1 MEVKDMRELLIAFM
15 LTVAFMAGGAQAIAE
30 EAKKAGEHPVAEEAK
45 KAGEHPVA
53 KGEHPVAKEG
63 AKSEA
68 ADPASYAL
76 TPEQFE
82 NCRHIYFDR
91 CAGCHGVLRKGAT
104 GKALTPDKTIA
115 KGPKKLRDF
124 IWFGTGGGMPGWG
137 KMGVITAEETDL
149 LVKYIQNEPPI
160 PPQWDM
166 KDVRASWKLLIPPDK
181 RPTKPEHNRD
191 VDNMFAVVL
200 RDAGQVAIIDGDTYE
215 IVNTVNTGYAVHIVR
230 MSMSGRYVYSIG
242 RDGRATMID
251 LWMEKPD
258 TVAEVRCSLD
268 ARSIEVSKF
277 KGFEDK
283 YAVVGGYWPPQF
295 VILDGATLEPIKIVS
310 TLSYT
315 YDTGEF
321 HPEPRV
327 ASIVAS
333 HFAPEWVLNIKETG
347 QVWLVDYS
355 DVNNP
360 SIKMIEAERFLH
372 DGGWDSTKRY
382 FLVAANARNKIVVID
397 AKEKKLVAIIE
408 TGGIK
413 PHPGRGANWIDPEF
427 GPVWATGHIADSMVS
442 VIGTDPVNH
451 PEHAWKVVRK
461 IKSLS
466 SGNLFIKTHP
476 NSKWVWL
483 DTPLS
488 KKEEYR
494 TTIAIYD
501 KANMEA
507 GVFKTLKV
515 ADYGKAVH
523 MEYNKAGDEVW
534 VSIWGNLGDADKGKA
549 GEIVIYDDKTLKV
562 KHRIK
567 NLITPTGKFNV
578 YNTVRDIY

>member
-1 MEVKDMRELLIAFM
+1 MRGFVIAIM
-15 LTVAFMAGGAQAIAE
+15 LVVAFMVCGTYATANE
-30 EAKKAGEHPVAEEAK
+30 EVKSKPVVSSEVKTEK
-45 KAGEHPVA
+45 VA
-53 KGEHPVAKEG
+53 TPE
-63 AKSEA
+63 
-68 ADPASYAL
+68 ADPSAYSL
-76 TPEQFE
+76 TPEEFE
-82 NCRHIYFDR
+82 KCRVIYFDR

-104 GKALTPDKTIA
+104 GPDLTPVKTIP
-115 KGPKKLRDF
+115 KGIKKIRDF

-137 KMGVITAEETDL
+137 KMGTITSEETDL
-149 LVKYIQNEPPI
+149 LTKYVMNEPPI

-166 KDVRASWKLLIPPDK
+166 KSVRGSWKVLIPPEK

-191 VDNMFAVVL
+191 VENMFAVVL
-200 RDAGQVAIIDGDTYE
+200 RDAGKIAIIDGDTKE
-215 IVNTVNTGYAVHIVR
+215 VVSTIDSGYAVHIVR

-242 RDGRATMID
+242 RDGKCTIID
-251 LWMEKPD
+251 LWMKKPD
-258 TVAEVRCSLD
+258 TVAEIRCSLD
-268 ARSIEVSKF
+268 ARSVDVSKF

-310 TLSYT
+310 TLGFT
-315 YDTGEF
+315 YDTEEF

-333 HFAPEWVLNIKETG
+333 HFAPEWVLSIKETG

-355 DVNNP
+355 DPDNP
-360 SIKMIEAERFLH
+360 AIKMIEAERFLH

-382 FLVAANARNKIVVID
+382 FLVAANARNKIAVID
-397 AKEKKLVAIIE
+397 AKEKKLVALVD

-413 PHPGRGANWIDPEF
+413 PHPGRGANWVDPEY
-427 GPVWATGHIADSMVS
+427 GPVWASGHIGDSVVS

-451 PEHAWKVVRK
+451 PDSAWKVVRK
-461 IKSLS
+461 INALS

-483 DTPLS
+483 DSPLG
-488 KKEEYR
+488 KKTKDR
-494 TTIAIYD
+494 TSVVVYD
-501 KANMEA
+501 KENMDA
-507 GVFKTLKV
+507 GIFKTLKV

-534 VSIWGNLGDADKGKA
+534 ISIWGNLGDADKGQA
-549 GEIVIYDDKTLKV
+549 GEIVIFDDKTLTEKA
-562 KHRIK
+562 RIP
-567 NLITPTGKFNV
+567 NLLTPTGKFNV
-578 YNTVRDIY
+578 YNTVHDVY